1 MDKQTLP
8 RARRPGGFTLIEV
21 MIAIAIVGILVAVAL
36 PAYKEYLARSK
47 RSDVQTVLLEDAQY
61 MQRYYAANNV
71 YNGANPPPVL
81 PYPNSPRNAT
91 GTAVN
96 YTITIGP
103 APQTTATTFTLIATP
118 ANSMTGDK
126 CGNFTYTD
134 QQVPDV
140 SGSGQSKATCWR

>member
-21 MIAIAIVGILVAVAL
+21 MIAIAIVGILAAIAL
-36 PAYKEYLARSK
+36 PAYKESIARSK

-71 YNGANPPPVL
+71 YNGTTPAPAL
-81 PYPNSPRNAT
+81 PYTNSPRNAT
-91 GTAVN
+91 GSAVN
-96 YTITIGP
+96 YTITIAP
-103 APQTTATTFTLIATP
+103 APDTTATTFKLIAT
-118 ANSMTGDK
+118 ATNSMAADR

-134 QQVPDV
+134 QQIREV
-140 SGSGQSKATCWR
+140 SGSGQTAATCWR